1 MCVWQVDLRQ
11 PDEWIEEVAIPAV
24 LGVGE
29 GVQRGEESHKVWRR
43 RVVAR
48 AALRIMLGRRLDC
61 PPASLVFVLGPS
73 GKPKLAGPCDLG
85 ALRFNLA
92 RSGDLCLIA
101 VSEAGPIGVD
111 LEEVRDFPELGELVE
126 ARFAPSEA
134 AGILERSGDDRVRSF
149 YRCWTRKEAYLKA
162 TGLGLDADL
171 KSVVVSVGD
180 RAEILSSTEGW
191 SLIDLDLGDRL
202 SGAVAVRGLRR
213 NAPDALQPEMLSI
226 NPQMHK
232 HPFHTRGFGVA

>member
-1 MCVWQVDLRQ
+1 MRVWQADLRQ
-11 PDEWIEEVAIPAV
+11 PDDWIEEVAIPM
-24 LGVGE
+24 LGAGE
-29 GVQRGEESHKVWRR
+29 VRRRGEESPKVWRR

-48 AALRIMLGRRLDC
+48 AALRMALGRCLSR
-61 PPASLVFVLGPS
+61 PPDSLVFVQGPS
-73 GKPKLAGPCDLG
+73 GKPELAGRSDPR
-85 ALRFNLA
+85 ALQFNLA
-92 RSGDLCLIA
+92 HSGVLCLIA
-101 VSEAGPIGVD
+101 VSRAGPIGVD
-111 LEEVRDFPELGELVE
+111 LEEVRDFPELEELVE

-162 TGLGLDADL
+162 TGVGLDADL

-180 RAEILSSTEGW
+180 RAEILSATEGW

-226 NPQMHK
+226 TPQMHK
-232 HPFHTRGFGVA
+232 HPFHTKDSA